1 MLLKSDRELKIG
13 LKATKFELLVPANN
27 KDIAIKAI
35 KAGADAVYIGYSKY
49 GARMQA
55 GNSMADLIELVEF
68 AHQYRV
74 KVYVTLNTILKDD
87 EIKNVEKLIWH
98 LYSIKV
104 DGIIVQDLGILEL
117 NLPPIQLNA
126 STQCNNNSLEK
137 IKFLEKTGFKR
148 VILPREITLSEIK
161 EIRRNTNIELE
172 CFIHGALCVS
182 YSGQCYLSYAIGKR
196 SANRGECAQ
205 PCRKKY
211 SLKDADGKFILKD
224 KYILS
229 LKDFNLSERLEDL
242 ILAGVTSFKIEGRLK
257 NEAYVVNTT
266 AYYRNIIDKIL
277 ENYDLKRSSV
287 GYSKTEFEPNLYKTF
302 NRGYTDFNIT
312 GTKKDLSTMTYN
324 SSLGEFIGVVQNVKK
339 NYFSM
344 NTNVLN
350 NGDGICFFDENKELK
365 GTNINKTDGN
375 IIYPASIKGIKAG
388 LKIYRNYN
396 KEFDDKIKTSDIG
409 RKIPVNM
416 RMTESDNYYM
426 FFLTDGE
433 HNTATYLEHKDF
445 EVAINQEKALKTI
458 ETQLSKSG
466 NTEFEIEECEIE
478 VDTIPFIKV
487 SKINEIRRNLTD
499 KLREIRRKNYK
510 YEKRKNKI
518 LVTDY
523 PIKELDYK
531 ANIFNDKAQTF
542 YEKRGCNVKER
553 ALESQ
558 KNTSCR
564 EVMVSKYCIKN
575 QLGLCSKQTHVK
587 KYAEPYVL
595 IDEFNKEYLV
605 EFNCKDCVMKLKT
618 VD

>member
-104 DGIIVQDLGILEL
+104 DGIIVQDMGILEL

-148 VILPREITLSEIK
+148 VILPREITLTEIK

-229 LKDFNLSERLEDL
+229 LKDFNLSE
-242 ILAGVTSFKIEGRLK
+242 KLK
-257 NEAYVVNTT
+257 
-266 AYYRNIIDKIL
+266 
-277 ENYDLKRSSV
+277 
-287 GYSKTEFEPNLYKTF
+287 
-302 NRGYTDFNIT
+302 
-312 GTKKDLSTMTYN
+312 
-324 SSLGEFIGVVQNVKK
+324 
-339 NYFSM
+339 
-344 NTNVLN
+344 LN
-350 NGDGICFFDENKELK
+350 
-365 GTNINKTDGN
+365 
-375 IIYPASIKGIKAG
+375 
-388 LKIYRNYN
+388 
-396 KEFDDKIKTSDIG
+396 
-409 RKIPVNM
+409 
-416 RMTESDNYYM
+416 
-426 FFLTDGE
+426 
-433 HNTATYLEHKDF
+433 
-445 EVAINQEKALKTI
+445 
-458 ETQLSKSG
+458 
-466 NTEFEIEECEIE
+466 
-478 VDTIPFIKV
+478 
-487 SKINEIRRNLTD
+487 
-499 KLREIRRKNYK
+499 
-510 YEKRKNKI
+510 
-518 LVTDY
+518 
-523 PIKELDYK
+523 
-531 ANIFNDKAQTF
+531 
-542 YEKRGCNVKER
+542 
-553 ALESQ
+553 
-558 KNTSCR
+558 
-564 EVMVSKYCIKN
+564 
-575 QLGLCSKQTHVK
+575 
-587 KYAEPYVL
+587 
-595 IDEFNKEYLV
+595 
-605 EFNCKDCVMKLKT
+605 FNCFIRK
-618 VD
+618 